1 MEAAGS
7 ASRPRR
13 GTQHVVAQVLAA
25 ERCARVERDVPAD
38 DAVPPEEA
46 VLGVEPVH
54 RAAEPARDARVL
66 AEELVPGM
74 RAWPWW
80 RYVVMT

>member
-1 MEAAGS
+1 
-7 ASRPRR
+7 
-13 GTQHVVAQVLAA
+13 
-25 ERCARVERDVPAD
+25 VPAD